1 LVKPLLSGRFLFL
14 VKFIFM
20 RSIFTFLS
28 FLLISLHAKS
38 QDKSVSPSRNISISG
53 GRSFHGSGDQRGVQL
68 SAEYGKYF
76 KKKLEWSAGFASA
89 IHSDETLLL
98 LNYPNAETIDASYR
112 TTTAGIQ
119 FYSLIS
125 FAPVHSLHHEVKIS
139 GGGLVRYQSDSY
151 SGYGIY
157 FPPTNNFPEP
167 FFTFRNNDKQ
177 NTINAGY
184 LVELGYAYTF
194 KNNMLI
200 STKAGFQNDTNGDV
214 LTNYCIRVGKRF

>member
-1 LVKPLLSGRFLFL
+1 MEKPLLSGRFLFL
-14 VKFIFM
+14 VKLIFM

-38 QDKSVSPSRNISISG
+38 QDKLVSPSRSISISG

-68 SAEYGKYF
+68 SAAYGKYF
-76 KKKLEWSAGFASA
+76 KKKLEWSAGFAST
-89 IHSDETLLL
+89 IHSRETLLFVTYANTAPL
-98 LNYPNAETIDASYR
+98 DASYR

-125 FAPVHSLHHEVKIS
+125 FAPVRSLHHEVKIS

-184 LVELGYAYTF
+184 LVEIGYAYTF
-194 KNNMLI
+194 KKIFYLVQKQDFKM
-200 STKAGFQNDTNGDV
+200 
-214 LTNYCIRVGKRF
+214 IRMVMF